1 MSEVASVFK
10 SACFSFFFQLFFSC
24 PKDDYVS

>member
-10 SACFSFFFQLFFSC
+10 SACFLSLFQLFFSC